1 MSSTGGM
8 TLHGAFGF
16 NFSPS
21 HEALSD
27 KKLAEARKDFEHL
40 KLILIDEMSMVDAD
54 KLYKILRRLSEVF
67 QTDDLFA
74 NIAVILFGDLFQVND
89 S

>member
-1 MSSTGGM
+1 M

-27 KKLAEARKDFEHL
+27 KKLAESRKDLEHL

-54 KLYKILRRLSEVF
+54 KLYKILRRLSEIF
-67 QTDDLFA
+67 QTDDHFA

-89 S
+89 A